1 MPTTATTKTR
11 AERRAVERVERKEKK
26 KASKSK
32 AFDVEAFK
40 EEKKA
45 SGAAWFPLPGSQEIF
60 LMMGQLATLIR
71 EVLYH
76 GGRGIGKSELLI
88 ADFLQH
94 VDKGWGTEWN
104 GIIIRREFKNLSDLV
119 KKSKTIIPKVFPD
132 AKFVGGAE
140 NKWTF
145 ADGET
150 LQFIY
155 VKRDEDYDGWHGKEF
170 QFIAWD
176 ELAVFPTAFLY
187 ESFKSLL
194 RTSFQP
200 TARQPNMPP
209 LQIRAATNPWGAG
222 AYWVY
227 ERFIKDKAPGEIEFN
242 KKNGKPW
249 LTAVFGSVYE
259 NLFINEEYIQDLE
272 DIKDPQKRAA
282 WLEGDW
288 EAAMR
293 SANTYFAPVW
303 EEETHVIEPFVV
315 PEEWYVDRCFDWGSS
330 TPFAHLVVAEA
341 DGFTPAILQDG
352 TEFCPPAGS
361 LIFLAENYGVYIDE
375 HGKTHDNKG
384 LYLSTRNCARRAKEF
399 EESLKATWLK
409 EHDYI
414 HAGPADN
421 QIWQG
426 KEANDSESRC
436 RGEIFEEEGID
447 FTLSDKNPYSRGT
460 GAVLLFD
467 YLSSTKEFHELK
479 RNGELENI
487 DSKMREKIETPQIY
501 FTTLCPHTIK
511 YMPRLERDPVQ
522 LDAVKKGVNDHLYD
536 AVKYRVL
543 DKKKTAFAL

>member
-1 MPTTATTKTR
+1 MPTTATTKKR
-11 AERRAVERVERKEKK
+11 ADRRAVERVERKEKK

-200 TARQPNMPP
+200 TTRQPNMPP

-227 ERFIKDKAPGEIEFN
+227 ERFIKDKVAGEIEFN

-293 SANTYFAPVW
+293 SANTFFAPVW
-303 EEETHVIEPFVV
+303 DEDSHVIEPFVV
-315 PEEWYVDRCFDWGSS
+315 PEAWYVDRVFDWGQS
-330 TPFAHLVVAEA
+330 TPFAHLIVAKA
-341 DGFTPAILQDG
+341 DGHTPAYLQDG
-352 TEFCPPAGS
+352 TLFCPPEGS

-375 HGKTHDNKG
+375 QGKSHDNKG
-384 LYLSTRNCARRAKEF
+384 LNLSARQCARRAKTF
-399 EESLKATWLK
+399 EESLMLTWLR
-409 EHDYI
+409 EHDFI
-414 HAGPADN
+414 HAGAADN
-421 QIWQG
+421 QIWNG
-426 KEANDSESRC
+426 KNVNDDEFKTV
-436 RGEIFEEEGID
+436 GDIFEEEGIT
-447 FTLSDKNPYSRGT
+447 FTMSDKSPYSRVT
-460 GAVLLFD
+460 GAQLVFE
-467 YLSSTKEFHELK
+467 YLSSTKEYCDLK
-479 RNGELENI
+479 ASGELEKI
-487 DSKMREKIETPQIY
+487 DAKMREKIETPQMY
-501 FTTLCPHTIK
+501 FTTLCPNTIK
-511 YMPRLERDPVQ
+511 FMPRLERDPAMP
-522 LDAVKKGVNDHLYD
+522 DAVAKGANDHLYD
-536 AVKYRVL
+536 AVKYKAL
-543 DKKKTAFAL
+543 DKEQTAFAL